1 MRSVRAKAPS
11 PIYRSFE
18 EEVCERLAGLEAT
31 QRAVIDKL
39 DRYVEGDCQVRGCDL
54 KTDFTRLQTN
64 HDSLYKLVVV
74 VGTGIMTSTI
84 GVIAVLMWS
93 PLTKIIMGG

>member
-1 MRSVRAKAPS
+1 MRSNRAHAPL

-31 QRAVIDKL
+31 QHAMLEKL
-39 DRYVEGDCQVRGCDL
+39 DRYVDGDCHARGCDL
-54 KTDFTRLQTN
+54 QSDFTRLQTN

-74 VGTGIMTSTI
+74 VGTAMVTSTA
-84 GVIAVLMWS
+84 GVIAILIWS
-93 PLTKIIMGG
+93 PLTNIIIGG